1 MARRIK
7 DETLNLNVV
16 VNGNKAQKELHE
28 LEGQQRR
35 LKINSKDLLVQ
46 KKKLEAQNKKNTL
59 AYKNVV
65 HAIKENS
72 AALSANKLRTK
83 ELVNEVGIMGLT
95 SRQLRKEATRL
106 KLELSNM
113 IPGSARY
120 KKYEADLD
128 AVNKRLGTLNGRAK
142 RSKSNLSRLAD
153 GFNKFSTLGLAA
165 IGVITGIVF
174 SLQSLAEGS
183 AKLSDAQSDVMKTT
197 GKNLSEV
204 QAITRNLAK
213 IDTRTTRLELVELA
227 EQAGRLGKKS
237 TKDIESFVIS
247 ANKLKVALGDDLKG
261 DAADNIRIIGKMS
274 EQYRVGKETGD
285 DLGASMNRLGSAIN
299 EVSASGTSQADY
311 QVDLL
316 KRMSGIAN
324 TADITADKIIGLA
337 AAADEAG
344 QSQEITATALS
355 KTIVDMMQNTE
366 VYAEVA
372 KMSVTDFTELLNK
385 DTNEAL
391 LQFIGNLRGNNEGM
405 VQMAKRFDDIGVDG
419 QRSIQVLAAL
429 ANNVDKIR
437 DRQKLASKAMKE
449 ATSLTNEY
457 NIKNEN
463 LAANLTKLQK
473 NFYRLFVSPE
483 IINGLEKTTKSLLK
497 LFNVTES
504 QSLRKANIEFNS
516 TLNTLTDVE
525 ALANISAE
533 TRKRLIR
540 EVNEQYGQYLPRLI
554 TEKDT
559 LNEIYILQD
568 AVNKQMEKKIGL
580 MAVQEQAQR
589 LQQDMLESAIEI
601 ERLQHKKSLAGE
613 KEKQGGDDF
622 QIYFSEEHYDE
633 KLKWEKKA
641 LKRLTKEYKLFVRNK
656 GKILEEDVIQQGRL
670 AADNYFENKNKAD
683 LKKLMDGSK
692 EYFDGYDIANI
703 ESEFFNSKWFR
714 IAEDKLKGFDL
725 FIKEKLKSLGKT
737 KEEIEAIISG
747 TPVAIVPDLNKEN
760 KKGTKKTE
768 LSERQKAANEI
779 NAFVNGQNDD
789 EIATLIQHYD
799 ELIALAKEHGFNSTE
814 LAVMQ
819 FSVRKEQRQKA
830 REEEEAEMLAD
841 IKKIEDWYAK
851 RQAALEAFN
860 LKAKDDEEKDELAL
874 IEEAFEDGL
883 LNHEEYLRAKE
894 NLDREYRDKDSIE
907 ASKLEEEK
915 LNSRLQKLQNYSQVA
930 SAASDIAANMRNA
943 ELAGIQEVTQR
954 QGESEES
961 YTQRKEVE
969 ERKRREITKKYAL
982 LEALTSIANIGM
994 KTAESIITAQKD
1006 VPFPLSVLV
1015 QGLYLANGLAQ
1026 VYAAKQQY
1034 AKIQGY
1040 SSGNYPVQDQYGQ
1053 RYFAQRN
1060 EGLGTGEYSQ
1070 PTFSFSKNM
1079 LVAEKMPEIVID
1091 GLTTQR
1097 LKQFRPDVIDAIYQ
1111 TAGKVKGYSVG
1122 AYPTDQ
1128 RQSSIDLQETNL
1140 LLRELI
1146 KSSRLPS
1153 YAILSEDTR
1162 RRARE
1167 IDGLEER
1174 IKKESKLSS

>member
-16 VNGNKAQKELHE
+16 VNGNKAQKELH
-28 LEGQQRR
+28 
-35 LKINSKDLLVQ
+35 
-46 KKKLEAQNKKNTL
+46 KLEAEQRKLKENSKSLLAQKRKLERQNKKNTVE
-59 AYKNVV
+59 YTKVV
-65 HAIKENS
+65 AAIKENS
-72 AALSANKLRTK
+72 KALAVNRARTK
-83 ELVNEVGIMGLT
+83 ELVNELGIMGLT

-106 KLELSNM
+106 RLELSNM
-113 IPGSARY
+113 IPGSANFKRLQ
-120 KKYEADLD
+120 ADLD
-128 AVNKRLGTLNGRAK
+128 AINKRLGTLNGRAK
-142 RSKSNLSRLAD
+142 RSDNSLSRLAN
-153 GFNKFSTLGLAA
+153 GFNKYSAMGLAF
-165 IGVITGIVF
+165 IGVVTGVAF

-183 AKLSDAQSDVMKTT
+183 AKLSDAQADVMKTT
-197 GKNLSEV
+197 GKGLSEV
-204 QAITRNLAK
+204 EAITRNLAK
-213 IDTRTTRLELVELA
+213 IDTRTTRIELVELA

-237 TKDIESFVIS
+237 TKEIESFVVS
-247 ANKLKVALGDDLKG
+247 ANKLKVALGDDLPG
-261 DAADNIRIIGKMS
+261 DAAENIRVVGKMA
-274 EQYRVGKETGD
+274 EQYQVGKESGD

-299 EVSASGTSQADY
+299 EVSASGTNQASY

-316 KRMSGIAN
+316 KRMSGVAN

-337 AAADEAG
+337 AASDEAG

-385 DTNEAL
+385 DANEAL
-391 LQFIGNLRGNNEGM
+391 LAFIGNLRGNNEGM
-405 VQMAKRFDDIGVDG
+405 VQMAQRFDEIGIDG

-429 ANNVDKIR
+429 SNNVDKIR
-437 DRQKLASKAMKE
+437 SRQELASKAMKE

-463 LAANLTKLQK
+463 LAANLAKLQRH
-473 NFYRLFVSPE
+473 FYQMFLSPKILKGIE
-483 IINGLEKTTKSLLK
+483 NTTKSLLN
-497 LFNVTES
+497 LFKVTES
-504 QSLRKANIEFNS
+504 ESLRQANIEFNAI
-516 TLNTLTDVE
+516 LNTLTDVE
-525 ALANISAE
+525 AMANISAE
-533 TRKRLIR
+533 TRKRLIKD
-540 EVNEQYGQYLPRLI
+540 VNDRYGEYLPRLI
-554 TEKDT
+554 KERDT
-559 LNEIYILQD
+559 LNEIKTLQKN
-568 AVNKQMEKKIGL
+568 VNSQMERKIEL
-580 MAVQEQAQR
+580 MAVQELESK
-589 LQQDMLESAIEI
+589 LQDEMLESRLKIEEHIHAKAIA
-601 ERLQHKKSLAGE
+601 LE
-613 KEKQGGDDF
+613 KERQGDSWYLNPEIHEDRLEHEKKNLKELQEEYAVFVKTKKHILDDNTMDEGRSASLSYWPEKY
-622 QIYFSEEHYDE
+622 QTDLE
-633 KLKWEKKA
+633 KLMEKSK
-641 LKRLTKEYKLFVRNK
+641 K
-656 GKILEEDVIQQGRL
+656 
-670 AADNYFENKNKAD
+670 YFE
-683 LKKLMDGSK
+683 
-692 EYFDGYDIANI
+692 GYEIDQVK
-703 ESEFFNSKWFR
+703 SEFFSSKWFR
-714 IAEDKLKGFDL
+714 VEEDKLKGFEHFL
-725 FIKEKLKSLGKT
+725 EAKLKSLGKT
-737 KEEIEAIISG
+737 KEEIDKELNGG
-747 TPVAIVPDLNKEN
+747 TLLGSDDKNGNNGDSKS
-760 KKGTKKTE
+760 E
-768 LSERQKAANEI
+768 LTERQKAAKEI
-779 NAFVNGQNDD
+779 EAFISGQNED

-799 ELIALAKEHGFNSTE
+799 ELIALAKEHGFNTTE

-830 REEEEAEMLAD
+830 REEEEAEMQAD

-860 LKAKDDEEKDELAL
+860 LKTKEDEEKDDLAL
-874 IEEAFEDGL
+874 IEQAFEDGL

-894 NLDREYRDKDSIE
+894 NLDREYRDKDRLE
-907 ASKLEEEK
+907 AAKLEEEK

-930 SAASDIAANMRNA
+930 SAASDIAANLRNA

-969 ERKRREITKKYAL
+969 ERRRREITKKYAL

-1006 VPFPLSVLV
+1006 VPFPLSLVV
-1015 QGLYLANGLAQ
+1015 QGLYLSNGLAQ

-1034 AKIQGY
+1034 SKIQGY
-1040 SSGNYPVQDQYGQ
+1040 SLGKYPVQDQYGQ

-1060 EGLGTGEYSQ
+1060 EGLTTGEYSQ
-1070 PTFSFSKNM
+1070 PTVSFSKNM

-1122 AYPTDQ
+1122 AYPSEQ
-1128 RQSSIDLQETNL
+1128 RPSSMDLQETNL

-1167 IDGLEER
+1167 IDSLEER

>member
-16 VNGNKAQKELHE
+16 VNGNKAQRELH
-28 LEGQQRR
+28 
-35 LKINSKDLLVQ
+35 
-46 KKKLEAQNKKNTL
+46 KLEAEQRKLKENSKSLLAQKRMLERQNKKNTVE
-59 AYKNVV
+59 YSKVV
-65 HAIKENS
+65 AAIKENS
-72 AALSANKLRTK
+72 KVLSVNKARTK

-106 KLELSNM
+106 RLELSNM
-113 IPGSARY
+113 IPGSASY
-120 KKYEADLD
+120 KKYQADLD
-128 AVNKRLGTLNGRAK
+128 AINKRLGTLNGRAK
-142 RSKSNLSRLAD
+142 RSNNSLSRLAD
-153 GFNKFSTLGLAA
+153 GFNKYSAMGLAF
-165 IGVITGIVF
+165 IGVVTGVVF

-183 AKLSDAQSDVMKTT
+183 AKLSDAQADVMKTT
-197 GKNLSEV
+197 GKSLSEV
-204 QAITRNLAK
+204 EAITRNLAK
-213 IDTRTTRLELVELA
+213 IDTRTTRIELVELA

-237 TKDIESFVIS
+237 TKEIESFVVS
-247 ANKLKVALGDDLKG
+247 ANKLKVALGDDLPG
-261 DAADNIRIIGKMS
+261 DAAENIRVVGKMA
-274 EQYRVGKETGD
+274 EQYQVGKESGD

-299 EVSASGTSQADY
+299 EVSASGTNQASY

-316 KRMSGIAN
+316 KRMSGVAN

-391 LQFIGNLRGNNEGM
+391 LTFIGNLRGNNEGM
-405 VQMAKRFDDIGVDG
+405 VQMAQRFDEIGIDG

-429 ANNVDKIR
+429 SNNVDKIR
-437 DRQKLASKAMKE
+437 SRQELASKAMKE

-463 LAANLTKLQK
+463 LAANLAKLQRH
-473 NFYRLFVSPE
+473 FYQMFLSPQILKGIE
-483 IINGLEKTTKSLLK
+483 NTTKSLLN
-497 LFNVTES
+497 LFKVTES
-504 QSLRKANIEFNS
+504 ESLRQANIEFNAI
-516 TLNTLTDVE
+516 LNTLTDVE
-525 ALANISAE
+525 AMANISAE
-533 TRKRLIR
+533 TRKRLIKD
-540 EVNEQYGQYLPRLI
+540 VNDRYGEYLPRLI
-554 TEKDT
+554 KERDT
-559 LNEIYILQD
+559 LNEIRTIQKN
-568 AVNKQMEKKIGL
+568 VNSQMERKIEL
-580 MAVQEQAQR
+580 MAVQELESK
-589 LQQDMLESAIEI
+589 LQGEMLESRLKIEEHIHAKAIA
-601 ERLQHKKSLAGE
+601 LE
-613 KEKQGGDDF
+613 KERQGDSWYLNPKIHEDRLEHEKKKLKGLQEEYAVFVKTKKHILDDNTMDEGRSASLS
-622 QIYFSEEHYDE
+622 YWPEKYKTDLE
-633 KLKWEKKA
+633 KLMEKSK
-641 LKRLTKEYKLFVRNK
+641 K
-656 GKILEEDVIQQGRL
+656 
-670 AADNYFENKNKAD
+670 YFE
-683 LKKLMDGSK
+683 
-692 EYFDGYDIANI
+692 GYEIDQVK
-703 ESEFFNSKWFR
+703 SEFFSSKWFR
-714 IAEDKLKGFDL
+714 IEEDKLKGFEHFL
-725 FIKEKLKSLGKT
+725 EAKLKSLGKT
-737 KEEIEAIISG
+737 KEEIDKELKSV
-747 TPVAIVPDLNKEN
+747 TPIKDPNKDDKVN
-760 KKGTKKTE
+760 SRSE
-768 LSERQKAANEI
+768 LTERQKAAKEI
-779 NAFVNGQNDD
+779 EAFISGQNDD
-789 EIATLIQHYD
+789 EVATLIQHYD
-799 ELIALAKEHGFNSTE
+799 ELIALAKKHGFNTTE

-830 REEEEAEMLAD
+830 REEEEAEMQAD

-860 LKAKDDEEKDELAL
+860 LKTKEDEEKDDLAL
-874 IEEAFEDGL
+874 IDQAFEDGL

-894 NLDREYRDKDSIE
+894 NLDREYRDKDRLE
-907 ASKLEEEK
+907 AAKLEEEK

-930 SAASDIAANMRNA
+930 SAASDIAANLRNA

-969 ERKRREITKKYAL
+969 ERRRREITKKYAL

-1006 VPFPLSVLV
+1006 VPFPLSLVV
-1015 QGLYLANGLAQ
+1015 QGLYLSNGLAQ

-1034 AKIQGY
+1034 SKIQGY
-1040 SSGNYPVQDQYGQ
+1040 SLGKYPVQDQYGQ

-1060 EGLGTGEYSQ
+1060 EGLITGEYSQ
-1070 PTFSFSKNM
+1070 PTVSFSKNM

-1122 AYPTDQ
+1122 AYPSEQ
-1128 RQSSIDLQETNL
+1128 RQSSMDLQETNL

-1167 IDGLEER
+1167 IDSLEER

>member
-16 VNGNKAQKELHE
+16 VNGNKAQRELH
-28 LEGQQRR
+28 
-35 LKINSKDLLVQ
+35 
-46 KKKLEAQNKKNTL
+46 KLEAEQRKLKENSKSLLAQKQKLERQNKKNTVE
-59 AYKNVV
+59 YNKVV
-65 HAIKENS
+65 AAIKENS
-72 AALSANKLRTK
+72 KALSINKARTK

-106 KLELSNM
+106 RLELSNM
-113 IPGSARY
+113 IPGSARH
-120 KKYEADLD
+120 KKYQADLD
-128 AVNKRLGTLNGRAK
+128 AINKRLGTLNGRAK
-142 RSKSNLSRLAD
+142 RSTNTLNRLAN
-153 GFNKFSTLGLAA
+153 GFNKYSAMGLAF
-165 IGVITGIVF
+165 IGVVTGVVF

-183 AKLSDAQSDVMKTT
+183 AKLSDAQADVMKTT

-204 QAITRNLAK
+204 EAITRNLAK

-237 TKDIESFVIS
+237 TKEIESFVVS
-247 ANKLKVALGDDLKG
+247 ANKLKVALGDDLQG
-261 DAADNIRIIGKMS
+261 DAAENIRVVGKMA
-274 EQYRVGKETGD
+274 EQYQVGKESGD

-299 EVSASGTSQADY
+299 EVSASGTNQASY

-316 KRMSGIAN
+316 KRMSGVAN

-391 LQFIGNLRGNNEGM
+391 LTFIGNLRGNNEGM
-405 VQMAKRFDDIGVDG
+405 VQMAQRFDEIGIDG

-429 ANNVDKIR
+429 SNNVDKIR
-437 DRQKLASKAMKE
+437 SRQELASKAMKE

-463 LAANLTKLQK
+463 LAANLAKLQRH
-473 NFYRLFVSPE
+473 FYQMFLSPQILKGIE
-483 IINGLEKTTKSLLK
+483 NVTKSLLN
-497 LFNVTES
+497 LFKVTES
-504 QSLRKANIEFNS
+504 ESLRQANIEFNAI
-516 TLNTLTDVE
+516 LNTLTDVE
-525 ALANISAE
+525 SMANISAD
-533 TRKRLIR
+533 TRKRLIT
-540 EVNEQYGQYLPRLI
+540 EVNEQYGDYLPRLI

-559 LNEIYILQD
+559 LNEIKTLQD
-568 AVNKQMEKKIGL
+568 AVNKQMEKKIEL
-580 MAVQEQAQR
+580 MAVQE
-589 LQQDMLESAIEI
+589 LESKLQEEMLQSRLKIE
-601 ERLQHKKSLAGE
+601 EHVHARSVALE
-613 KEKQGGDDF
+613 KERQGEHWYLSPETHEDRLEHEKKKLKELQEEYAVFVKTKKHILDDNTMDEGRSASLSYWPEKY
-622 QIYFSEEHYDE
+622 QTELE
-633 KLKWEKKA
+633 KLMEKSK
-641 LKRLTKEYKLFVRNK
+641 K
-656 GKILEEDVIQQGRL
+656 
-670 AADNYFENKNKAD
+670 YFE
-683 LKKLMDGSK
+683 
-692 EYFDGYDIANI
+692 GYEID
-703 ESEFFNSKWFR
+703 EVKSEFFSSKWFR
-714 IAEDKLKGFDL
+714 IEEDKLKGFEHFL
-725 FIKEKLKSLGKT
+725 EAKLKSLGKT
-737 KEEIEAIISG
+737 KEEIDQA
-747 TPVAIVPDLNKEN
+747 LNSSTLLADGGKN
-760 KKGTKKTE
+760 DSKGDSKSE
-768 LSERQKAANEI
+768 LTERQKAAKEI
-779 NAFVNGQNDD
+779 EAFISGQNDD

-814 LAVMQ
+814 LEVMQ

-830 REEEEAEMLAD
+830 REEEEAEMQAD

-860 LKAKDDEEKDELAL
+860 LKSKEDEEKDDLAL
-874 IEEAFEDGL
+874 IDQAFEDGL

-894 NLDREYRDKDSIE
+894 NLDREYRDKDRLE

-930 SAASDIAANMRNA
+930 SAASDIAANLRNA

-969 ERKRREITKKYAL
+969 ERRRREITKKYAL

-1006 VPFPLSVLV
+1006 VPFPLSLVV
-1015 QGLYLANGLAQ
+1015 QGLYLSNGLAQ

-1034 AKIQGY
+1034 SKIQGY
-1040 SSGNYPVQDQYGQ
+1040 SLGNYPVQDQYGQ

-1060 EGLGTGEYSQ
+1060 EALATGEYSQ
-1070 PTFSFSKNM
+1070 PTVSFGKNM
-1079 LVAEKMPEIVID
+1079 LVGEKMPEIVID
-1091 GLTTQR
+1091 GLTTQK
-1097 LKQFRPDVIDAIYQ
+1097 LKQFRPEVIDAIYQ
-1111 TAGKVKGYSVG
+1111 TAGSVRGYSAG
-1122 AYPTDQ
+1122 NYPEAT
-1128 RQSSIDLQETNL
+1128 SISPADLNETNM
-1140 LLRELI
+1140 LLRQLI
-1146 KSSRLPS
+1146 SVSGNPS
-1153 YAILSEDTR
+1153 YAILSEDVR
-1162 RRARE
+1162 RRANE
-1167 IDGLEER
+1167 INSLEER
-1174 IKKESKLSS
+1174 IKKESKLNS